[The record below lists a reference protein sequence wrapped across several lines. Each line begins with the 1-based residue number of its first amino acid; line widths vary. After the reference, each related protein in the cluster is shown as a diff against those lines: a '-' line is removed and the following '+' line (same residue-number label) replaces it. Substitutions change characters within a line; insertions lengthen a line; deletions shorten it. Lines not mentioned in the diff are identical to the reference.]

1 MHAWCDKYYKKVLL
15 RQLSKQ
21 LVYQQEVGVLAST
34 SFLDHFE
41 DMPDPR
47 MERQKLHSLE
57 SVLFIAVSA
66 VICGA
71 KVIDDSA
78 WEKCKAGWDN
88 DFLARIVAG
97 F

>member
-1 MHAWCDKYYKKVLL
+1 
-15 RQLSKQ
+15 
-21 LVYQQEVGVLAST
+21 
-34 SFLDHFE
+34 
-41 DMPDPR
+41 MPDPR